1 MQLTLAM
8 GLKYEPGP
16 GYSLLSEDKSRQES
30 DSVRPKI
37 SEPIIDVEAVEIRSG
52 TMMAPT
58 NSSRRFEY
66 LFYDLHAGLV
76 MLPEIGSRLDTAV

>member
-8 GLKYEPGP
+8 GLKYEPGS
-16 GYSLLSEDKSRQES
+16 GYSLLSDDKSRQES

-37 SEPIIDVEAVEIRSG
+37 SEPVIDVEAVEVRSG
-52 TMMAPT
+52 TIVAPP
-58 NSSRRFEY
+58 NSLRRFEY

-76 MLPEIGSRLDTAV
+76 MLPEIGSQLDTTI

>member
-30 DSVRPKI
+30 APLRPE
-37 SEPIIDVEAVEIRSG
+37 SSGPVIDVEAVEVRSG
-52 TMMAPT
+52 TVMAANT
-58 NSSRRFEY
+58 TRRFEY

-76 MLPEIGSRLDTAV
+76 MLPEIGSRLDTVI